1 MDSSSAIK
9 SRAAITLYFN
19 KSEIVLQ
26 VVEYNAVLQGVAHE
40 RGLPLLD
47 LHGALAARL
56 RQRVQPPPAF
66 KPALARC
73 ASPCLLTRWCL
84 RAGQKRE

>member
-1 MDSSSAIK
+1 MLSKAE
-9 SRAAITLYFN
+9 LPLLCYFN

>member
-1 MDSSSAIK
+1 VLSKAE
-9 SRAAITLYFN
+9 LPLLCYFN

>member
-1 MDSSSAIK
+1 MLSKAE
-9 SRAAITLYFN
+9 LPLLCYFN

-73 ASPCLLTRWCL
+73 ASPCLLTRWCS
-84 RAGQKRE
+84 RAGQKTE

>member
-1 MDSSSAIK
+1 M
-9 SRAAITLYFN
+9 
-19 KSEIVLQ
+19 LQ
-26 VVEYNAVLQGVAHE
+26 VVEYNAALQGIAHE

-56 RQRVQPPPAF
+56 RQRGRPPHAF

-73 ASPCLLTRWCL
+73 ASPCTLTRWCSH
-84 RAGQKRE
+84 AGRKKG